1 MPATPHILV
10 IAYVWPEPLS
20 SAAGS
25 HMLSLLESFQSRGWT
40 ISFASPAQRGEHMAA
55 LDSMGINTQDILLND
70 PSFDHYLNGLQPN
83 IVLFDRFM
91 MEEQFAWRVE
101 KNCPEAMRILD
112 TEDLFCLRHA
122 RHDMHKASLKDNDRD
137 AEISTDISPDL
148 LFTELAQREIAA
160 IYRCDLSLIISEV
173 EMKLLVDTFKISPDL
188 LVYYP
193 LQLSAPSEL
202 QRQELPS
209 YSERCDFISIGN
221 FRHPPNWDAVLWLKE
236 SLWPKIRSALPKARL
251 KIYGAYTPPKA
262 TALQNVAQGFLV
274 EGWAPDALSVMRQAR
289 VNLAP
294 LRFGAGLKGKLGDA
308 MLCGTPSAAS
318 PIAAEGMHGALPFAG
333 GIGNNAEAL
342 VAQALSLYND
352 EARWTEAQ
360 SNGFSII
367 EQRFEKHLHQG
378 VLIERIEN
386 IFSCLSTHRLK
397 NFIGAMMRHHSHKS
411 TQYMG
416 QWIEAKNKLKDKT
429 KSAPS

>member
-10 IAYVWPEPLS
+10 IAYVWPEPRS

-25 HMLSLLESFQSRGWT
+25 HMLCLLESFQSRGWK
-40 ISFASPAQRGEHMAA
+40 ISFASPAQRGEHMVDLA
-55 LDSMGINTQDILLND
+55 SMGIDTQDILLND
-70 PSFDHYLNGLQPN
+70 ASFDHYLSELQPN

-101 KNCPEAMRILD
+101 KHCAEAMRILD

-122 RHDMHKASLKDNDRD
+122 RHDLHKSRLKAQTDDWD
-137 AEISTDISPDL
+137 ISTETSPEM

-173 EMKLLVDTFKISPDL
+173 ELRLLTDTFNIDPEL

-193 LQLSAPSEL
+193 LQLTAPSEA
-202 QRQELPS
+202 QREQLPS
-209 YSERCDFISIGN
+209 FSERCDFISIGN

-236 SLWPKIRSALPKARL
+236 VLWPEIRRALPKARL

-262 TALQNVAQGFLV
+262 TALRNVKQGFLV
-274 EGWAPDALSVMRQAR
+274 EGWAPDALTVMQGAR

-308 MLCGTPSAAS
+308 MCCGTPSAAS
-318 PIAAEGMHGALPFAG
+318 PIAAEGINAELPFPG
-333 GIGNNAEAL
+333 SIGCNAEAL
-342 VAQALSLYND
+342 VAQAVRLYGD
-352 EARWTEAQ
+352 EERWLEAQ
-360 SNGFSII
+360 AEGFAVV
-367 EQRFEKHLHQG
+367 EQRFAKHLHQEG
-378 VLIERIEN
+378 LLNRVEWVFANLGE
-386 IFSCLSTHRLK
+386 HRLR

-416 QWIEAKNKLKDKT
+416 QWIEAKNKLVDR
-429 KSAPS
+429 